1 MMTKLEVINHLAM
14 QLETEEN
21 FSNLQAKL
29 LPKIERILYDTER
42 QEALGFSKI
51 PLPKNGTFYSYQQ
64 LKEEREKNAVQLRSP
79 QSESEFLSQL
89 KKSPE
94 VERLPM
100 LIAHIQQSVATVL
113 GVDIDRAPQPDVG
126 FFDMGMDSLMVVDLQ
141 KRLEKSLN
149 VSLSPTLAFNYPT
162 VEMAAKYLLETELF
176 SVVSSQS
183 DDYLQEVAARLEKL
197 TDPDVEVLLLR
208 KLQTI

>member
-1 MMTKLEVINHLAM
+1 
-14 QLETEEN
+14 
-21 FSNLQAKL
+21 
-29 LPKIERILYDTER
+29 
-42 QEALGFSKI
+42 
-51 PLPKNGTFYSYQQ
+51 
-64 LKEEREKNAVQLRSP
+64 
-79 QSESEFLSQL
+79 
-89 KKSPE
+89 
-94 VERLPM
+94 M

-126 FFDMGMDSLMVVDLQ
+126 FFNMGMDSLMVVDLQ

-162 VEMAAKYLLETELF
+162 VEMAAKYLLETEFF
-176 SVVSSQS
+176 SVVNSQT

-197 TDPDVEVLLLR
+197 TDPDVEALLLR